1 MVGDFNAGKSESV
14 LAQFLHD
21 YNAVNIIH
29 KNKWCSAINSPT
41 CIDLI
46 ITNCPNSFQSITLF
60 CTALSDFHNLL
71 VTVLKTSFRE
81 AAPKQLHYRNHN
93 KFNAV
98 DLKIGYEQNLAAN
111 SSNFENFEQAFL
123 ALIDKH
129 APNKSKNIRA
139 NQVVWKKVLE
149 KQSWKDL
156 SWKRPLVL

>member
-1 MVGDFNAGKSESV
+1 M
-14 LAQFLHD
+14 
-21 YNAVNIIH
+21 
-29 KNKWCSAINSPT
+29 
-41 CIDLI
+41 
-46 ITNCPNSFQSITLF
+46 
-60 CTALSDFHNLL
+60 
-71 VTVLKTSFRE
+71 TVLKTSFRE

-93 KFNAV
+93 KFNGV

-139 NQVVWKKVLE
+139 NQVLWKKVLE